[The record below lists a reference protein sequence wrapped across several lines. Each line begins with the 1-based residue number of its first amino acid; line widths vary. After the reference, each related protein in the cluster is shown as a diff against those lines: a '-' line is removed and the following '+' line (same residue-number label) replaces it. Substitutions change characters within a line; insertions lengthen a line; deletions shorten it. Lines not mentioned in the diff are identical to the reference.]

1 MGVQV
6 TSIKSFFRRVC
17 GVTHGVVDDA
27 DDDEGRFESSDEED
41 EVDDDD
47 DQPMEGNYGPGKEK
61 WPPTPEVQKERDE
74 AKERAKRLEEEN
86 ERLRAQVAS
95 PLKEGAHHAV
105 QAASGQSPAGS
116 EVLAGG
122 GPVQIS
128 TLTPN
133 DQPSILL
140 ATQPAPQTY
149 QPTPQPAPSNT
160 FVDPGSTFVPAASP
174 PGPAVGPQAAR
185 AHRRKQV
192 PVTYQLAPLSGPL
205 YTTPVW
211 TPTGTARSVG
221 GGGGGEIYLYQPQL
235 LQEDQETKEGLR
247 FVPTASQPPAYGGG
261 RQVHPS

>member
-17 GVTHGVVDDA
+17 GVTHGVVEDA

-61 WPPTPEVQKERDE
+61 WPPTLPVAEVQKERDE
-74 AKERAKRLEEEN
+74 AKETAKEAKEKAKRLEEELAA
-86 ERLRAQVAS
+86 LRAQVNSPAKEDAPAS
-95 PLKEGAHHAV
+95 V
-105 QAASGQSPAGS
+105 QTPAGS
-116 EVLAGG
+116 AVVVGG
-122 GPVQIS
+122 GVAQSVQPAS
-128 TLTPN
+128 
-133 DQPSILL
+133 QP
-140 ATQPAPQTY
+140 ATQSTAHPAS
-149 QPTPQPAPSNT
+149 QPAPSNT

-174 PGPAVGPQAAR
+174 PGPAVGPQPAR
-185 AHRRKQV
+185 IHRRKQV